1 MPFPSKFDMT
11 MSLKKK
17 KNLFKL
23 YSLEYVKKRD
33 RKGIKLSTS
42 DLGSLK
48 LNNLYIHFQ
57 EPLIIIQLLKH
68 WTIYLYEVPP

>member
-11 MSLKKK
+11 MSLKK

-68 WTIYLYEVPP
+68 WIIYLYEDPP